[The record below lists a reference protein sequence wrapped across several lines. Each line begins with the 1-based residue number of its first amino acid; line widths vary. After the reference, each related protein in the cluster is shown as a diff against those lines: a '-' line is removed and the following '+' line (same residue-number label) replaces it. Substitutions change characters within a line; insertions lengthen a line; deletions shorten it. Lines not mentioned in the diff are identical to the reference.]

1 MIKGGRIGR
10 KSKKRLTNLSHKV
23 SREDLEIL
31 TELIEAGSVT
41 PLIDRVFPLEEIAE
55 AFSYY
60 KAGHMQGKVI
70 IQVIEE
76 D

>member
-1 MIKGGRIGR
+1 MVHGIARSTGTFSDMR
-10 KSKKRLTNLSHKV
+10 
-23 SREDLEIL
+23 DA
-31 TELIEAGSVT
+31 LIEAGSVT